1 MLYRKDPRR
10 IGERSSK
17 EHRMTNQSGKL
28 NLRAT
33 TIVAVRRDGQVALA
47 GDGQVTMGDA
57 VVKNKAQKVRTLR
70 DGDVLVGFAGAV
82 ADAFTLFE
90 KLEEKLERFPKNLTK
105 AVVELAKDW
114 RMDRYLRRLNALIL
128 VADREHLF
136 LVSGEG
142 EVIEPDDDVL
152 AIGSGGSYAMA
163 AARALL
169 SHSELS
175 AAETVRRSLE
185 IAGEICIYTN
195 QEITVLELE

>member
-1 MLYRKDPRR
+1 MSLL
-10 IGERSSK
+10 EV
-17 EHRMTNQSGKL
+17 
-28 NLRAT
+28 RAT
-33 TIVAVRRDGQVALA
+33 TVLAVRRDGRVAMG
-47 GDGQVTMGDA
+47 GDGQVTMGDT
-57 VVKNKAQKVRTLR
+57 VVKSKARKVRALK
-70 DGDVLVGFAGAV
+70 DGSILAGFAGAV

-114 RMDRYLRRLNALIL
+114 RMDRYLRRLNALLL

-169 SHSELS
+169 AHSELS
-175 AAETVRRSLE
+175 AKETVRRSLE

>member
-1 MLYRKDPRR
+1 
-10 IGERSSK
+10 
-17 EHRMTNQSGKL
+17 MTIQASRPVI
-28 NLRAT
+28 RAT
-33 TIVAVRRDGQVALA
+33 TILSVRRDGNVALG
-47 GDGQVTMGDA
+47 GDGQVTMGDSI
-57 VVKNKAQKVRTLR
+57 VKNTAQKVRTLR

-90 KLEEKLERFPKNLTK
+90 KLEQKLERFPANVTK

-114 RMDRYLRRLNALIL
+114 RMDRYLRRLNALLL
-128 VADREHLF
+128 VADRDHLF

-142 EVIEPDDDVL
+142 EVIEPDDHAL

-169 SHSELS
+169 EHSDLS
-175 AAETVRRSLE
+175 VADIVRRSLE

-195 QEITVLELE
+195 QEITVLELN

>member
-1 MLYRKDPRR
+1 
-10 IGERSSK
+10 
-17 EHRMTNQSGKL
+17 MTIQASRPVI
-28 NLRAT
+28 RAT
-33 TIVAVRRDGQVALA
+33 TILSVSRDGQVALG
-47 GDGQVTMGDA
+47 GDGQVTMGDSI
-57 VVKNKAQKVRTLR
+57 VKNTAQKVRTLR

-90 KLEEKLERFPKNLTK
+90 KLEQKLERFPANVTK

-114 RMDRYLRRLNALIL
+114 RMDRYLRRLNALLL
-128 VADREHLF
+128 VADRDHLF

-142 EVIEPDDDVL
+142 EVIEPDDHAL

-169 SHSELS
+169 EHSDLS
-175 AAETVRRSLE
+175 VADIVRRSLE

-195 QEITVLELE
+195 QEITVLELN

>member
-1 MLYRKDPRR
+1 
-10 IGERSSK
+10 
-17 EHRMTNQSGKL
+17 MTTRTNRL
-28 NLRAT
+28 DVHAT
-33 TIVAVRRDGQVALA
+33 TIVSVRRDGQVALG
-47 GDGQVTMGDA
+47 GDGQVTMGDS

-70 DGDVLVGFAGAV
+70 DGNVLVGFAGAV

-90 KLEEKLERFPKNLTK
+90 KLEQKLERFPANVTK

-114 RMDRYLRRLNALIL
+114 RMDRYLRRLNALLL
-128 VADREHLF
+128 VADQDHLF

-142 EVIEPDDDVL
+142 EVIEPDDHVL

-169 SHSELS
+169 EHSELS
-175 AAETVRRSLE
+175 AVEIVRRSLE

-195 QEITVLELE
+195 QEVSVLELK

>member
-1 MLYRKDPRR
+1 
-10 IGERSSK
+10 
-17 EHRMTNQSGKL
+17 MTIQASRPVI
-28 NLRAT
+28 RAT
-33 TIVAVRRDGQVALA
+33 TILSVRRDGQVALG
-47 GDGQVTMGDA
+47 GDGQVTMGDSI
-57 VVKNKAQKVRTLR
+57 VKNTAQKVRTLR

-90 KLEEKLERFPKNLTK
+90 KLEQKLERFPANVTK

-114 RMDRYLRRLNALIL
+114 RMDRYLRRLNALLL
-128 VADREHLF
+128 VADRDHLF

-142 EVIEPDDDVL
+142 EVIEPDDHAL

-169 SHSELS
+169 EHSDLS
-175 AAETVRRSLE
+175 VADIVRRSLE

-195 QEITVLELE
+195 QEITVLELN

>member
-1 MLYRKDPRR
+1 
-10 IGERSSK
+10 
-17 EHRMTNQSGKL
+17 MTIQVSRPVI
-28 NLRAT
+28 RAT
-33 TIVAVRRDGQVALA
+33 TILSVRRDGNVALG
-47 GDGQVTMGDA
+47 GDGQVTMGDSI
-57 VVKNKAQKVRTLR
+57 VKNTAQKVRTLR

-90 KLEEKLERFPKNLTK
+90 KLEQKLERFPANVTK

-114 RMDRYLRRLNALIL
+114 RMDRYLRRLNALLL
-128 VADREHLF
+128 VADRDHLF

-142 EVIEPDDDVL
+142 EVIEPDDHAL

-169 SHSELS
+169 AHSDLS
-175 AAETVRRSLE
+175 AVDIVRRSLE

-195 QEITVLELE
+195 QEITVLELN

>member
-1 MLYRKDPRR
+1 
-10 IGERSSK
+10 
-17 EHRMTNQSGKL
+17 MTIQASRPVI
-28 NLRAT
+28 RAT
-33 TIVAVRRDGQVALA
+33 TIISVRRDGQVALG
-47 GDGQVTMGDA
+47 GDGQVTMGDSI
-57 VVKNKAQKVRTLR
+57 VKNTAQKVRTLR

-90 KLEEKLERFPKNLTK
+90 KLEQKLERFPANVTK

-114 RMDRYLRRLNALIL
+114 RMDRYLRRLNALLL
-128 VADREHLF
+128 VADRDHLF

-142 EVIEPDDDVL
+142 EVIEPDDHAL

-169 SHSELS
+169 EHSDLS
-175 AAETVRRSLE
+175 AADIVRRSLE

-195 QEITVLELE
+195 QEITVLELN

>member
-1 MLYRKDPRR
+1 MNDRA
-10 IGERSSK
+10 G
-17 EHRMTNQSGKL
+17 GL

-47 GDGQVTMGDA
+47 GDGQVTMGDT
-57 VVKNKAQKVRTLR
+57 VIKKTAQKVRTLR

-90 KLEEKLERFPKNLTK
+90 KLEEKLERFPKNVTK
-105 AVVELAKDW
+105 AVVGLAKG
-114 RMDRYLRRLNALIL
+114 RRRDRYLRRLDALLL

-136 LVSGEG
+136 LASGQG

-169 SHSELS
+169 AHSELS
-175 AAETVRRSLE
+175 AKETVRRSLE
-185 IAGEICIYTN
+185 IAAEICIYTN

>member
-1 MLYRKDPRR
+1 
-10 IGERSSK
+10 
-17 EHRMTNQSGKL
+17 MTIQASRPVI
-28 NLRAT
+28 RAT
-33 TIVAVRRDGQVALA
+33 TILSVSRDGQVALG
-47 GDGQVTMGDA
+47 GDGQVTMGDSI
-57 VVKNKAQKVRTLR
+57 VKNTAQKVRTLR

-90 KLEEKLERFPKNLTK
+90 KLEQKLERFPANVTK

-114 RMDRYLRRLNALIL
+114 RMDRYLRRLNALLL
-128 VADREHLF
+128 VADRDHLF

-142 EVIEPDDDVL
+142 EVIEPDDHAL

-169 SHSELS
+169 EHSDLS
-175 AAETVRRSLE
+175 AADIVRRSLE

-195 QEITVLELE
+195 QEITVLELN

>member
-1 MLYRKDPRR
+1 
-10 IGERSSK
+10 
-17 EHRMTNQSGKL
+17 MTNQSGKL

-114 RMDRYLRRLNALIL
+114 RMDRYLRRLNALLL

-169 SHSELS
+169 SDSDLS
-175 AAETVRRSLE
+175 AKETVRRSLE

-195 QEITVLELE
+195 QKITVLELN

>member
-1 MLYRKDPRR
+1 
-10 IGERSSK
+10 
-17 EHRMTNQSGKL
+17 MTIQASRPVI
-28 NLRAT
+28 RAT
-33 TIVAVRRDGQVALA
+33 TILSVSRNGQVALG
-47 GDGQVTMGDA
+47 GDGQVTMGDSI
-57 VVKNKAQKVRTLR
+57 VKNTAQKVRTLR

-90 KLEEKLERFPKNLTK
+90 KLEQKLERFPANVTK

-114 RMDRYLRRLNALIL
+114 RMDRYLRRLNALLL
-128 VADREHLF
+128 VADRDHLF

-142 EVIEPDDDVL
+142 EVIEPDDHAL

-169 SHSELS
+169 AHSDLS
-175 AAETVRRSLE
+175 AVDIVRRSLE

-195 QEITVLELE
+195 QEITVLELN

>member
-1 MLYRKDPRR
+1 
-10 IGERSSK
+10 
-17 EHRMTNQSGKL
+17 MTTRTNRL
-28 NLRAT
+28 DVHAT
-33 TIVAVRRDGQVALA
+33 TIVSVRRDGQVALG
-47 GDGQVTMGDA
+47 GDGQVTMGDS

-70 DGDVLVGFAGAV
+70 DGNVLVGFAGAV

-90 KLEEKLERFPKNLTK
+90 KLEQKLERFPANVTK

-114 RMDRYLRRLNALIL
+114 RMDRYLRRLNALLL
-128 VADREHLF
+128 VADRDHLF

-142 EVIEPDDDVL
+142 EVIEPDDHVL

-169 SHSELS
+169 EHSELS
-175 AAETVRRSLE
+175 AVEIVRRSLE

-195 QEITVLELE
+195 QEVSVLELK

>member
-1 MLYRKDPRR
+1 MNDRA
-10 IGERSSK
+10 G
-17 EHRMTNQSGKL
+17 GL

-47 GDGQVTMGDA
+47 GDGQVTMGDT
-57 VVKNKAQKVRTLR
+57 VIKKTAQKVRTLR

-90 KLEEKLERFPKNLTK
+90 KLEEKLERFPKNVTK

-114 RMDRYLRRLNALIL
+114 RRDRYLRRLDALLL

-136 LVSGEG
+136 LASGQG

-169 SHSELS
+169 AHSELS
-175 AAETVRRSLE
+175 AKETVRRSLE
-185 IAGEICIYTN
+185 IAAEICIYTN

>member
-1 MLYRKDPRR
+1 
-10 IGERSSK
+10 
-17 EHRMTNQSGKL
+17 MTIQASRPVI
-28 NLRAT
+28 RAT
-33 TIVAVRRDGQVALA
+33 TILSVRRDGNVALG
-47 GDGQVTMGDA
+47 GDGQVTMGDSI
-57 VVKNKAQKVRTLR
+57 VKNTAQKVRTLR

-90 KLEEKLERFPKNLTK
+90 KLEQKLERFPANVTK

-114 RMDRYLRRLNALIL
+114 RMDRYLRRLNALLL
-128 VADREHLF
+128 VADRDHLF

-142 EVIEPDDDVL
+142 EVIEPDDHAL

-169 SHSELS
+169 EHSDLS
-175 AAETVRRSLE
+175 ATDVVRRSLE

-195 QEITVLELE
+195 QEITVLELN